1 MAAVA
6 STKEGGQPVAFR
18 RACVELGLVTQLV
31 QLLARAN
38 EPSLQPARR
47 SALAALAAIATD
59 DPTSDVDNDHALAV
73 CSAGV
78 VPYVVDALSAPD
90 REVQLSGA
98 GCMAVLAEE
107 PRCTKLLLNEGAVP
121 HLLSLASYGPSHGV
135 RATALAAIEQLSH
148 DPDARETLIH
158 LGGIEVLKGLSTL
171 GGDTPL
177 QTLSRQ
183 LLGELQ
189 EKQRITIA
197 ADASTRTQMAHET
210 RLRYSKIWDQANV
223 HRAYAPIL

>member
-1 MAAVA
+1 MRFYAFPHHPSTSQSQATAACFLRCL
-6 STKEGGQPVAFR
+6 KG
-18 RACVELGLVTQLV
+18 
-31 QLLARAN
+31 
-38 EPSLQPARR
+38 
-47 SALAALAAIATD
+47 
-59 DPTSDVDNDHALAV
+59 DV
-73 CSAGV
+73 
-78 VPYVVDALSAPD
+78 
-90 REVQLSGA
+90 
-98 GCMAVLAEE
+98 AVL
-107 PRCTKLLLNEGAVP
+107 LVAVP
-121 HLLSLASYGPSHGV
+121 A
-135 RATALAAIEQLSH
+135 
-148 DPDARETLIH
+148 
-158 LGGIEVLKGLSTL
+158 GGIEVLKGLSTL